1 VPFNVE
7 KDVECTLLH
16 NSKFNFKITFNNQIM
31 RQIQTANNGQHSA
44 NFGQFV
50 TYFGFWGIGYE
61 LVTQLC
67 PKLAFLWLYTQTLLN
82 KKSPANH

>member
-1 VPFNVE
+1 
-7 KDVECTLLH
+7 
-16 NSKFNFKITFNNQIM
+16 M
-31 RQIQTANNGQHSA
+31 QTANNGQHCA

-67 PKLAFLWLYTQTLLN
+67 PKLAFLWLYAQTLLN
-82 KKSPANH
+82 EKSPTNH

>member
-1 VPFNVE
+1 
-7 KDVECTLLH
+7 
-16 NSKFNFKITFNNQIM
+16 M
-31 RQIQTANNGQHSA
+31 QTAKSGQHSA

-50 TYFGFWGIGYE
+50 TYFEFWRVGYE

-82 KKSPANH
+82 EKSPTNH